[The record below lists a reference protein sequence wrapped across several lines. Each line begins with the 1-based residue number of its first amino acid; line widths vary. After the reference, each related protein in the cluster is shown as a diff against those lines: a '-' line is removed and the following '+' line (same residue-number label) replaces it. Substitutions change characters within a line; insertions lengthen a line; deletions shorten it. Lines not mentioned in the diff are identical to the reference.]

1 MDDQNAHIVVATQG
15 GALAQPAPTGVA
27 AFSRQQIE
35 LIKRTI
41 ASGATDDELELFIGQ
56 CRRTGL
62 DPFARQIYA
71 IKRWSAQ
78 EGRAT
83 MSMQVSIDGF
93 RLIAL
98 RSGFYGGQLGP
109 FWCGPDGEWKEVWL
123 DERPPA
129 AAKVGVIRTGFREPT
144 WAVAVW
150 KSYVQ
155 TTKDNKPAA
164 LWAKMP
170 DLMLAK
176 VAEALALRKAFPSET
191 SGLYAAEEMA
201 SAAQQAEASVTQD
214 DLKQIRFENAK
225 FMRENKWTRED
236 FDRIKVAHGNRD
248 PALIIS
254 EAISVGCS
262 TPDEALAYMM
272 DGIIPAYDPMGIK
285 IETEA
290 AAVNHPKME
299 TQAPAPAAP
308 AGGMVS
314 GSANANNDAMEKWD
328 YTKDSQFIKFMNLA
342 GEFGWPTEGTE
353 VIAIICELAGIGMV
367 ADLKDIPPAR
377 WVKAANEAE
386 RIKLGERPEPEAAKP

>member
-1 MDDQNAHIVVATQG
+1 MAP
-15 GALAQPAPTGVA
+15 AQPMGVA
-27 AFSRQQIE
+27 AFSREQIE

-41 ASGATDDELELFIGQ
+41 ASGATDDELQLFVGQ

-71 IKRWSAQ
+71 IKRWNAQ

-123 DERPPA
+123 DERPPS
-129 AAKVGVIRTGFREPT
+129 AAKIGVIRTGFREPV

-155 TTKDNKPAA
+155 LTKDNKPAA

-201 SAAQQAEASVTQD
+201 SAAQQAEGSVTQD
-214 DLKQIRFENAK
+214 DLKTIRLDNAK

-236 FDRIKVAHGNRD
+236 FDRIKAIHNGQD
-248 PALIIS
+248 PALIIA
-254 EAISVGCS
+254 EAISVGC
-262 TPDEALAYMM
+262 TTADEAIDYVTS
-272 DGIIPAYDPMGIK
+272 GIVPAYDPLGVK
-285 IETEA
+285 IAEVSAKLER
-290 AAVNHPKME
+290 P
-299 TQAPAPAAP
+299 APAPKT
-308 AGGMVS
+308 GGMVS
-314 GSANANNDAMEKWD
+314 GSANADNDAMERWD
-328 YTKDSQFIKFMNLA
+328 YTKDSQYIKFMDMA
-342 GEFGWPTEGTE
+342 GAFGWPTEGGDL
-353 VIAIICELAGIGMV
+353 IAIICELAEIGMV
-367 ADLKDIPPAR
+367 SDLKDIPPAR
-377 WVKAANEAE
+377 WARAANEAE
-386 RIKLGERPEPEAAKP
+386 RIKLGERPEPEAAK